1 MAYPITPENT
11 GMVSALMSSLLMT
24 RQSLTR
30 ARSVPVSFAT
40 MAGRVSPLDDLLRKA
55 GATMVEAEGAVV
67 AAHFGSVVGE
77 MAVLWHAVGIA
88 DRSELTKLEL
98 RGAPEFI
105 SQSAEYLSGTPVQ
118 ARSVMRTKGTWW
130 LPIAPDRMMILC
142 EPGRRDELAGNLEEI
157 TRPTERSSWVDV
169 TGDYA
174 AIALVGPNAEALLEA
189 VGADDD
195 VQMPE
200 EGHLSDTRLAARAA
214 LLVRETPWEFLLV
227 VRRAEAVDTWL
238 ELESMGGDFGI
249 GNVGHEAI
257 EHSEIGTATIAR
269 QVRSRTA
276 R

>member
-1 MAYPITPENT
+1 
-11 GMVSALMSSLLMT
+11 
-24 RQSLTR
+24 
-30 ARSVPVSFAT
+30 
-40 MAGRVSPLDDLLRKA
+40 
-55 GATMVEAEGAVV
+55 MVEAEGAVV
-67 AAHFGSVVGE
+67 AANFGSVVGE

-88 DRSELTKLEL
+88 DRSELAKLEL
-98 RGAPEFI
+98 RGAPEFV
-105 SQSAEYLSGTPVQ
+105 SQSVEYLSGTPVQ

-142 EPGRRDELAGNLEEI
+142 EPRRRDELADSLEEI
-157 TRPTERSSWVDV
+157 TQPTERSSWVDV

-174 AIALVGPNAEALLEA
+174 VIALVGPNAEALLQA
-189 VGADDD
+189 AGADDD
-195 VQMPE
+195 VQVPG
-200 EGHLSDTRLAARAA
+200 EGCLRDTRLAGRAA

-238 ELESMGGDFGI
+238 ELDGIGGDFGI

-269 QVRSRTA
+269 QVRSQTA

>member
-1 MAYPITPENT
+1 
-11 GMVSALMSSLLMT
+11 MST
-24 RQSLTR
+24 
-30 ARSVPVSFAT
+30 
-40 MAGRVSPLDDLLRKA
+40 GRVSPLDDLLRKA

-67 AAHFGSVVGE
+67 AANFGSVVGE

-88 DRSELTKLEL
+88 DRSELAKLEL
-98 RGAPEFI
+98 RGAPEFV
-105 SQSAEYLSGTPVQ
+105 SQSVEYLSGTPVE

-142 EPGRRDELAGNLEEI
+142 EPRRRDELADSLEEI
-157 TRPTERSSWVDV
+157 TQPTERSSWVDV

-174 AIALVGPNAEALLEA
+174 VIALVGPNAEALLQA
-189 VGADDD
+189 AGADDD
-195 VQMPE
+195 VQVPG
-200 EGHLSDTRLAARAA
+200 EGCLRDTRLAGRAA

-238 ELESMGGDFGI
+238 ELDGIGGDFGI

-269 QVRSRTA
+269 QVRSQTPH
-276 R
+276 

>member
-1 MAYPITPENT
+1 
-11 GMVSALMSSLLMT
+11 MST
-24 RQSLTR
+24 
-30 ARSVPVSFAT
+30 
-40 MAGRVSPLDDLLRKA
+40 GRVSPLDDLLRKA

-67 AAHFGSVVGE
+67 AANFGSVVGE

-88 DRSELTKLEL
+88 DRSELAKLEL
-98 RGAPEFI
+98 RGAPEFV
-105 SQSAEYLSGTPVQ
+105 SQSVEYLSGTPVQ

-142 EPGRRDELAGNLEEI
+142 EPRRRDELADSLEEI
-157 TRPTERSSWVDV
+157 TQPTERSSWVDV
-169 TGDYA
+169 TGNYA
-174 AIALVGPNAEALLEA
+174 VIALVGPNAEALLQA
-189 VGADDD
+189 AGADDD
-195 VQMPE
+195 VQVPG
-200 EGHLSDTRLAARAA
+200 EGCLRDTRLAGRAA

-238 ELESMGGDFGI
+238 ELDGIGGDFGI

-269 QVRSRTA
+269 QVRSQTA